1 MNQKNKKV
9 DFLALGKLHASLVEN
24 PLTCK
29 RLIRADEGRIRF
41 LMSPHILTNF
51 EILSEWT

>member
-51 EILSEWT
+51 EILSE